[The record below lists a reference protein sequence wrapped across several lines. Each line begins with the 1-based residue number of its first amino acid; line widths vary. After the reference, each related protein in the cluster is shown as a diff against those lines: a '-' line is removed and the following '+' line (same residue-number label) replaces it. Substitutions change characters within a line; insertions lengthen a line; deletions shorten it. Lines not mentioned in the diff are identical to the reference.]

1 MKKALLLFVLL
12 ALCQYGQPTPAGAQ
26 TLKRIKIGYP
36 SLSFRQSNV
45 WIARETGIFNKYGL
59 EVEPILFR
67 GGQVATQA
75 LVSGDPPIVNI
86 GTVVQATIQ
95 GHNVVLVAA
104 VENKYDL
111 IIFARPGITQLEQ
124 LRGKRLGITGFNS
137 STHYAA
143 VILARHLNAELK
155 EFTLLPTGLDPE
167 RIAAVNS
174 GYVDAT
180 LLATSAAPLARR
192 AGLSE
197 LVQVG
202 DLGVEVQG
210 NGFATS
216 RAYIAANRD
225 VVKSALKG
233 FVEAIYFVYANKKET
248 QRVFAK
254 YMRTNDPAVL
264 EDSYNG
270 YIKSI
275 PKKPYPTLKGIQF
288 MLDVLAPTLPQ
299 AKNFKPEQFVDLSFL
314 QELEKESFFNEMAKR
329 YPTK

>member
-254 YMRTNDPAVL
+254 YMRTSDPAVL